1 MFDHDCYEELD
12 AKDSLWVWI
21 VTVIVLAFAV
31 ACLLF
36 VFLEDGNNVSS
47 NCETEKSVE
56 KLH

>member
-1 MFDHDCYEELD
+1 MCDYQELD
-12 AKDSLWVWI
+12 EKDSAWVWA
-21 VTVIVLAFAV
+21 VTALVLAFAV

-47 NCETEKSVE
+47 NCETEKSVA